1 MAEELGMS
9 LVGGGLGLAGQ
20 ALGNAIGLG
29 QGEASAEELAK
40 FNLQLQKNLWD
51 YTNYENQV
59 KHMKNAGLNVGLM
72 YGKGGGG
79 GATASIAGGSAQKV
93 SDQSFTQG
101 MAMMQQAQLN
111 KAQIENINADTKKK
125 EVEANKLAGVDT
137 EVGRAQIANLLQGVE
152 NQKAQE
158 VLTQVQTRIG
168 NAEANIKEMSIDSSV
183 RYLKGL
189 ADYQE
194 KEVERLTYDN
204 YVSKNTADTKINM
217 ANAELVKVYLEN
229 ALTKA
234 QTDNTIQMTEESKQ
248 RILQKW
254 SEVSQGWH
262 NVKSNE
268 LKAQTD
274 KFIAELKAEYPAAFD
289 VVGKGADTIVNGLTD
304 FMNYLFG
311 TERHKAEYKKVK

>member
-9 LVGGGLGLAGQ
+9 LIGGGLGLAGQ
-20 ALGNAIGLG
+20 ALGNIIGLG

-125 EVEANKLAGVDT
+125 EVEANKLAV
-137 EVGRAQIANLLQGVE
+137 
-152 NQKAQE
+152 
-158 VLTQVQTRIG
+158 
-168 NAEANIKEMSIDSSV
+168 
-183 RYLKGL
+183 
-189 ADYQE
+189 
-194 KEVERLTYDN
+194 
-204 YVSKNTADTKINM
+204 VS
-217 ANAELVKVYLEN
+217 
-229 ALTKA
+229 
-234 QTDNTIQMTEESKQ
+234 
-248 RILQKW
+248 
-254 SEVSQGWH
+254 
-262 NVKSNE
+262 
-268 LKAQTD
+268 
-274 KFIAELKAEYPAAFD
+274 
-289 VVGKGADTIVNGLTD
+289 
-304 FMNYLFG
+304 
-311 TERHKAEYKKVK
+311 